1 MRQQRLELELRV
13 TCDVSDIAQD
23 GLVPCIVL
31 DELVVGA
38 RRHAVGGGQHEIA
51 RQRDAAAEVSARAYN
66 QRHPARDRVA
76 RRRRAADHGERQGC
90 RTRKHEREED
100 APH

>member
-1 MRQQRLELELRV
+1 MRQQRLELELRM
-13 TCDVSDIAQD
+13 TRDVNDIAQD

-51 RQRDAAAEVSARAYN
+51 RQRDAAAEVSPSWAKKPQFISWLASE
-66 QRHPARDRVA
+66 
-76 RRRRAADHGERQGC
+76 AAATHSPTHTE
-90 RTRKHEREED
+90 
-100 APH
+100 ASAA